1 MSRAEYMRAYR
12 ARRKAQT
19 AEKGSPPRLRVIK
32 PFPTDL
38 EPFTVEHF
46 RRWALDLTLDSGDP
60 WVVEPYFELFLA
72 DYFAGVPE
80 CWLIVGEG
88 NAKTTN
94 LGGLGVYLLEF
105 RPNPSIPW
113 AASSRDQAEI
123 GYRQAEG
130 FVARSPRLKSFLKC
144 QEGYRRIKRQ
154 DGTGRLQIF
163 AADDG
168 TGDGIIPTD
177 AFLDELHR
185 HKNLKLYRTW
195 TGKLNKRKGQLATI
209 STGGEYGSEFELTRE
224 NIRQATPVIS
234 NAPGYTHCR
243 SERIAFHEYATPEGA
258 DVTDMEIAKLANPFR
273 GITVESL
280 AEKFATP
287 TMTLAHWQR
296 FTCNVPTRSDDA
308 AITETEWWS
317 ADIAK
322 VGDDWPGFPVEIPE
336 GEPIWLGLD
345 VAWKWDT
352 TAMVP
357 FYMTDKQHRLLG
369 PATILT
375 PPRDGNS
382 LDPDDVERALW
393 DIHQRNPIHTVVM
406 DTSRAEQLGLW
417 IEKKM
422 GALVID
428 RQQTNP
434 AAVQD
439 FDDFMEALRNGWLKH
454 SGDAGMAKHALNAV
468 ARILPLGDARFDRPN
483 QSRSGPEQERRVIDA
498 LSAAA
503 MVNSTAVRIPVMTE
517 FASAWA

>member
-1 MSRAEYMRAYR
+1 MRAYR
-12 ARRKAQT
+12 ARQKAK
-19 AEKGSPPRLRVIK
+19 AAAVEAVAPPKLRVIR
-32 PFPTDL
+32 PFPDDL
-38 EPFTVEHF
+38 KPFTVEHF
-46 RRWALDLTLDSGDP
+46 RRWALDLTLDNGEA
-60 WVVEPYFELFLA
+60 WVVDPYFEAFLE

-94 LGGLGVYLLEF
+94 LGGLGVYILEF
-105 RPNPSIPW
+105 RPNPSVPW

-130 FVARSPRLKSFLKC
+130 FVVRSPRLLSFLKC
-144 QEGYRRIKRQ
+144 QEGYRRIKRT

-195 TGKLNKRKGQLATI
+195 SGKLNKRGGQLATI
-209 STGGEYGSEFELTRE
+209 STGGEYGSEFEITRE
-224 NIRQATPVIS
+224 RIRQTTPLVVKES
-234 NAPGYTHCR
+234 GYTHCR
-243 SERIAFHEYATPEGA
+243 SPRMAFHEYATPEGA
-258 DVTDMEIAKLANPFR
+258 DVEDMAIAKLANPFS

-287 TMTLAHWQR
+287 TMTLAHWMR

-308 AITETEWWS
+308 AITEAEWW
-317 ADIAK
+317 AAATDQ
-322 VGDDWPGFPVEIPE
+322 EIPE

-357 FYMTDKQHRLLG
+357 FWMTDNEHRLLG
-369 PATILT
+369 PASVLT

-382 LDPDDVERALW
+382 LDPDKVERALW
-393 DIHQRNPIHTVVM
+393 EIHQRNPIHTVVM
-406 DTSRAEQLGLW
+406 DMSRAEQLASW
-417 IEKKM
+417 IEKHL
-422 GALVID
+422 GSVVID

-434 AAVQD
+434 QAVQD

-454 SGDAGMAKHALNAV
+454 AGDAEMAKHALNAT
-468 ARILPLGDARFDRPN
+468 AHILPLGDARFDRPS

-498 LSAAA
+498 LTAAA
-503 MVNSTAVRIPVMTE
+503 MVNSTATRIEPRRG
-517 FASAWA
+517 FQSAWA